1 MSKHYG
7 VKCHSCGNP
16 IVLANL
22 DSSLSIVE
30 LASFAVPSEPIECP
44 YLDCGDI
51 DIYVP
56 SDGYYFQL
64 GDVGGRRSIRSG
76 VRLNE
81 FLVN

>member
-1 MSKHYG
+1 MPKYYG

-16 IVLANL
+16 IVLADL

-44 YLDCGDI
+44 YLDCGEI
-51 DIYVP
+51 DIYIP
-56 SDGYYFQL
+56 SDGHYFQL
-64 GDVGGRRSIRSG
+64 GDVGRRRAIRPSAH
-76 VRLNE
+76 LSE